1 MNEAKLYYTPP
12 SDEAFEDMRKA
23 CIDLWNTYDNSAG
36 YVDEKTERI
45 KVIHNVGDNFMYM
58 FAMLDMNNQRKVA
71 AKIAPE
77 TLEAVRERMV
87 SDGNPEYLI
96 KETLGI

>member
-1 MNEAKLYYTPP
+1 MSAKLYYTPP

-23 CIDLWNTYDNSAG
+23 CIELWNTYDNSGG

-58 FAMLDMNNQRKVA
+58 FAMLDINNQRKVA
-71 AKIAPE
+71 AMLAPE
-77 TLEAVRERMV
+77 TKEAVRERMI
-87 SDGNPEYLI
+87 DGGNPTYLI
-96 KETLGI
+96 EEILGV